1 MAAHA
6 AINAQFGFEDR
17 VPSFV
22 RANGRGTVSLSGE
35 KYKDG
40 KTSVKFEWNGPVQ
53 LMLTNSAD
61 MEASMKVDGGG
72 VILWIYNTKPFAE
85 PLLFRFH
92 DWNGGVICQ
101 FNFNMD
107 FTGWRTIW
115 MKYEDMLTPDG
126 RHLGEIKMA
135 ERNVSPS
142 RMTVTIPQSVPQ
154 GCMYLDRLSFMTS
167 RMQDQIAPD
176 KQIPD
181 NNYMRRNRLW
191 QRKISRKAQS
201 RLRKN

>member
-1 MAAHA
+1 MKKTLLSVILCLSAFGSAHA
-6 AINAQFGFEDR
+6 AINAQHSFENKLPEFLR
-17 VPSFV
+17 V
-22 RANGRGTVSLSGE
+22 NGRGSIGLSDI

-40 KTSVKFEWNGPVQ
+40 KTSVKFSWNGPVQ
-53 LMLTNSAD
+53 LMFTNSAD

-72 VILWIYNTKPFAE
+72 MILWVYNEKPSAE
-85 PLLFRFH
+85 PLLFRYH

-126 RHLGEIKMA
+126 KHLGEIPLS
-135 ERNVSPS
+135 ERNTAVS
-142 RMTVTIPQSVPQ
+142 RMTVSVSPKCTE
-154 GCMYLDRLSFMTS
+154 GTFYIDRLSFMTS

-176 KQIPD
+176 
-181 NNYMRRNRLW
+181 
-191 QRKISRKAQS
+191 
-201 RLRKN
+201 